1 MKQRVF
7 RGKRIRP
14 SDKDLVFH
22 FTVASLLPI
31 LLLVVGLFH
40 VKTIQQVN
48 WQDFNLSQA
57 DKIDI
62 PYLSISFS
70 VAILVCLLV
79 AFYSNGIAMIR
90 LNNSTTVKS
99 WRRWFLKISGMNQ
112 NRSKQMAS
120 SRIPPVVP
128 KKR

>member
-48 WQDFNLSQA
+48 WQDFNL
-57 DKIDI
+57 
-62 PYLSISFS
+62 
-70 VAILVCLLV
+70 
-79 AFYSNGIAMIR
+79 
-90 LNNSTTVKS
+90 
-99 WRRWFLKISGMNQ
+99 
-112 NRSKQMAS
+112 
-120 SRIPPVVP
+120 
-128 KKR
+128 